1 MFGVEPLLMVGGLLC
16 IGSLLLL
23 AWMGVALFQKCS
35 VNEAMIITGAGAGFG
50 DRKFKIVVGGGC
62 VVIPMF
68 QMCTRMNIAVM
79 NIEVRPKEPM
89 TTKDGVPVF
98 AEGVARVK
106 VKRDDDSI
114 AIYAENFLGKS
125 DEEITRVIHDRL
137 IEHLRTVFGTMTNE
151 ELTQSSD
158 AFAQTVL
165 EVSLADL
172 AKMGLTIDSFTIRET
187 AALREEAKIR

>member
-1 MFGVEPLLMVGGLLC
+1 MFGVEPLLMVAGLLC
-16 IGSLLLL
+16 IGSLFFM

-35 VNEAMIITGAGAGFG
+35 MNEAMIITGAGTGLG

-62 VVIPMF
+62 VVIPML

-114 AIYAENFLGKS
+114 ATYAENFLGKS
-125 DEEITRVIHDRL
+125 DEEIALVIQGRL
-137 IEHLRTVFGTMTNE
+137 IEHLRTVFGTMTNN
-151 ELTQSSD
+151 ELTQNSD

-165 EVSLADL
+165 EVSHADL
-172 AKMGLTIDSFTIRET
+172 AKMGLTIDSFTIKET
-187 AALREEAKIR
+187 AALGEEAKIR